1 MSQRIVGAAAV
12 LAIAAFVASPRADA
26 QSSSAPADPVRFLDI
41 TYTRGAVQTWRAEPG
56 SFKLTVTIG
65 GRASLVTYPTSGTPD
80 PLNPGMGVPE
90 RFDYVAE
97 ADKKELAVLLDSAFK
112 PNEPTPLT
120 LDPESCP
127 PANSPR
133 SETPLRV
140 DVRWRDLFHG
150 KGRDATVAGHVG
162 VFGDDAKR
170 KRFEPLLAWL
180 DRIAA
185 NLAKSTKYAVTI
197 TGEIGPDTKGG
208 VLVKTPDGDYS
219 VDLMTSMSGTVEA
232 LRHFRGRTV
241 TLRGNADEAVREFH
255 DGRSVPTFQA
265 SGFLAR
271 VPYAWDPLDAKET
284 LLSPIPLL
292 GAAWIGGV
300 KHFPDRVLA
309 RLENVEGLQPDT
321 TSGYVPAA
329 VFFEKPA
336 KGSQWARPTRGLA
349 DSVPR

>member
-1 MSQRIVGAAAV
+1 M
-12 LAIAAFVASPRADA
+12 
-26 QSSSAPADPVRFLDI
+26 
-41 TYTRGAVQTWRAEPG
+41 
-56 SFKLTVTIG
+56 
-65 GRASLVTYPTSGTPD
+65 
-80 PLNPGMGVPE
+80 
-90 RFDYVAE
+90 
-97 ADKKELAVLLDSAFK
+97 
-112 PNEPTPLT
+112 
-120 LDPESCP
+120 
-127 PANSPR
+127 
-133 SETPLRV
+133 
-140 DVRWRDLFHG
+140 RWRDLFHG

-219 VDLMTSMSGTVEA
+219 VDLMTSMGGTVEA

-271 VPYAWDPLDAKET
+271 VPYGWDPLNAKDT
-284 LLSPIPLL
+284 LLASIPVL
-292 GAAWIGGV
+292 GGAFIGGV
-300 KHFPDRVLA
+300 KHFPDRVYV
-309 RLENVEGLQPDT
+309 RLLWVEGRMDGAAT
-321 TSGYVPAA
+321 GYVPAA

-336 KGSQWARPTRGLA
+336 KGSQYARPTRGLT
-349 DSVPR
+349 DSVVPR